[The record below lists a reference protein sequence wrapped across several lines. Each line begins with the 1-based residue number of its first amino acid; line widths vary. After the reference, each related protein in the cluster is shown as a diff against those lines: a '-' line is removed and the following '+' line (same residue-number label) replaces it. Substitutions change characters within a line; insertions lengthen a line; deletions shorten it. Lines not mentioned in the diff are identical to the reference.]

1 MAASPVFSCD
11 GKSNER
17 VRLHRI
23 IELHL
28 GEKEASICTQQHMC
42 IVSVGGVDRGS
53 SFNFPC
59 ASVSPVHLPI
69 PTSSHPIAP
78 SSILPEDPLLPPVK
92 PRAKTARHPLIIVT
106 MSDDNEPQGP
116 SNNPFIRFKNHVNAR
131 IGTGV
136 SVFTGTTDDRDR
148 PPSNTQPANHNEN
161 HNGSGHSSVSS
172 PWPTR
177 KQSHGSLS
185 ELNSWNDWVHV
196 DPYSPHNLQYLP
208 QPTPRDLPSG
218 ADPADFGFPEAFEDL
233 MTVSNPFR
241 GHLMDLGMR
250 AGLKRS
256 PGGRLVQPETP
267 SDWVRRLYGDAL
279 LPSPF
284 IWEQPRLAGVIP
296 RPWAAQ
302 GEQPASGAHGT
313 QHGNDDIDDIARAY
327 LEVMRQID
335 RIDSSVGD
343 SLSKF
348 EDILGRYIVDMIRN
362 GQKVAGEAVEAFI
375 GERPK
380 NHNAESSDGKT
391 HDRPKPASVSEEDQP
406 ETEED
411 LFEMIESASAEADKF
426 FSTFGF
432 GKTSARQAP
441 PPAERTAR
449 DTPPVKET
457 VEYDPFGGKTIRSC
471 SEHVDMFGSIHSRTE
486 VRRLNAKG
494 ETMDY
499 DTRYSVRSGGDRP
512 RPEEYRPRPDAPV
525 SVLMTPEQYTTFI
538 GKSSDEQLES
548 FRLSTANTD
557 EATLNAENLA
567 LKDRQMQLILQEQ
580 ERRARQREE
589 QAERKEAAN
598 HAIQDYHMQLML
610 LEQQNK
616 RRLLLARDAELK
628 LLEEHGKERLRRA
641 REEESEARPAPEKPQ
656 EKASGERSGWFWR

>member
-1 MAASPVFSCD
+1 
-11 GKSNER
+11 
-17 VRLHRI
+17 
-23 IELHL
+23 
-28 GEKEASICTQQHMC
+28 
-42 IVSVGGVDRGS
+42 
-53 SFNFPC
+53 
-59 ASVSPVHLPI
+59 
-69 PTSSHPIAP
+69 
-78 SSILPEDPLLPPVK
+78 
-92 PRAKTARHPLIIVT
+92 

-148 PPSNTQPANHNEN
+148 PLSSTQPANHNGN
-161 HNGSGHSSVSS
+161 HNGPGHSSASS

-177 KQSHGSLS
+177 KQSPGSLS
-185 ELNSWNDWVHV
+185 ELNFWDDWVHV
-196 DPYSPHNLQYLP
+196 DPYSPHNLQHLP

-218 ADPADFGFPEAFEDL
+218 ADPAGFGFPEAFEDL

-279 LPSPF
+279 LPPPF
-284 IWEQPRLAGVIP
+284 IWQQPRLAGVIP

-302 GEQPASGAHGT
+302 GEQPAGGARGT
-313 QHGNDDIDDIARAY
+313 QHGNDDIDDVARAY
-327 LEVMRQID
+327 LEVMRQIN
-335 RIDSSVGD
+335 RIDSSVD
-343 SLSKF
+343 ESLSKF
-348 EDILGRYIVDMIRN
+348 EDILGRDIVEMMRK
-362 GQKVAGEAVEAFI
+362 GQEVAEKAIEAFI
-375 GERPK
+375 GERPE
-380 NHNAESSDGKT
+380 NHNAESSDAKT
-391 HDRPKPASVSEEDQP
+391 HDGPKPASVSEEDQP
-406 ETEED
+406 DTEED
-411 LFEMIESASAEADKF
+411 LFEMIQSASAEADKF
-426 FSTFGF
+426 FSNFGF
-432 GKTSARQAP
+432 GKTSATQAP

-457 VEYDPFGGKTIRSC
+457 VEHDPFGGKTIRSC
-471 SEHVDMFGSIHSRTE
+471 SEHVDMFGFIHSRTE

-494 ETMDY
+494 ETVDY

-512 RPEEYRPRPDAPV
+512 RPEEYRPRSDASV
-525 SVLMTPEQYTTFI
+525 SVLMTPEQYTAFI

-548 FRLSTANTD
+548 FRLSTARAD
-557 EATLNAENLA
+557 EATLDAENLA

-589 QAERKEAAN
+589 QAEREEAQRRAN
-598 HAIQDYHMQLML
+598 HAMQDYQMQLML

-616 RRLLLARDAELK
+616 RRLRLARAEQDGAESSEGAAPGGGELKQRQDYEAELK
-628 LLEEHGKERLRRA
+628 ILEEHGKERLRRA

-656 EKASGERSGWFWR
+656 EKANSGRSGWFWR